1 MIRSFRHR
9 GLKRFYERGDRSLI
23 RPDLHDRVEAML
35 AQLDVAGSP
44 EAMRLPRYRLHALKG
59 ERKGCWSVTVKANW
73 RLVFHFEDGD
83 VHDLELID
91 YH

>member
-9 GLKRFYERGDRSLI
+9 GLKRFYGRGDRSLI
-23 RPDLHDRVEAML
+23 RPDLQDRVEVML

-44 EAMRLPRYRLHALKG
+44 EAMRLPQYRLHSLKG
-59 ERKGCWSVTVKANW
+59 NLKGYWSVTVKANW
-73 RLVFHFEDGD
+73 HIIFRFEDGD
-83 VHDLELID
+83 VHDVELMD

>member
-9 GLKRFYERGDRSLI
+9 GLKRFYERDDRSLV
-23 RPDLHDRVEAML
+23 RSDLHDRVEVML

-44 EAMRLPRYRLHALKG
+44 EAMRLPQYRLHARKGKLKG
-59 ERKGCWSVTVKANW
+59 YWSVTVRANW
-73 RLVFHFEDGD
+73 RIIFRFEDGD
-83 VHDLELID
+83 VHDVELID